1 MADAHSSENGA
12 HEGDL
17 RGAADAAPRST
28 TPLKLVE
35 ASIAGLEALVAEAQR
50 LADDISEAELGGDAG
65 AGARAADAG
74 GEGGSEAAAAATL
87 LAELRDAELEIGSA
101 DEETYRLLAGVLLH
115 SPQELEAL
123 RERTIA
129 PLETYDA
136 SHETELV
143 VTLERFLSHHGSTT
157 DTAEAMQ
164 LHRHTVGYRLAR
176 IHEVCGLSP
185 YESDGRERLSLGLK
199 AKRLLVAQARRSAK
213 LQRGARATK
222 PAERGGGPAGPT
234 APATT

>member
-1 MADAHSSENGA
+1 MADARSSENSA

-50 LADDISEAELGGDAG
+50 LAEDISEAELSGDADAG
-65 AGARAADAG
+65 AENSGQAG
-74 GEGGSEAAAAATL
+74 AAATL
-87 LAELRDAELEIGSA
+87 LDELRDAELAIGGA
-101 DEETYRLLAGVLLH
+101 EEETYRLLAGVLLH
-115 SPQELEAL
+115 NPQELQVL
-123 RERTIA
+123 REHTIA

-136 SHETELV
+136 AHETELV
-143 VTLERFLSHHGSTT
+143 ATLERFLSHHGSTT

-176 IHEVCGLSP
+176 IQEVCGLSP

-199 AKRLLVAQARRSAK
+199 AKRLLVAQERLSARLK
-213 LQRGARATK
+213 Q
-222 PAERGGGPAGPT
+222 GGGPAGPT
-234 APATT
+234 APTTS